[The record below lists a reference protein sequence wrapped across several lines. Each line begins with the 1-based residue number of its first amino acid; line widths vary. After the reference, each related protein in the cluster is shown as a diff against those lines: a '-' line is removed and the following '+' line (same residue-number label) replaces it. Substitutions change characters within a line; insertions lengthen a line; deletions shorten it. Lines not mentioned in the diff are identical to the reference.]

1 MLWPGT
7 WGAQCPEMLG
17 HPWRRAH
24 AAAGG
29 RCLGQVGAV
38 SQPVQ
43 ALLGVLDQVLHAAV
57 QGDRPHEQVQVVEEF
72 WRNREDR
79 QGDTRSAPGPI
90 T

>member
-1 MLWPGT
+1 
-7 WGAQCPEMLG
+7 MLG

-29 RCLGQVGAV
+29 SCLGQVGAV

-72 WRNREDR
+72 W
-79 QGDTRSAPGPI
+79 
-90 T
+90 